1 VNTARA
7 RRFLVL
13 ALAALAVVALAA
25 CGSSKKSSSGSAS
38 ADPAAIMPAGTTIYV
53 EANVNPSANQKSA
66 FDQLAQNAFGISDPG
81 QKIVAALDKSAA
93 KDGTTFEKDIKPWL
107 GDKVA
112 IGITRLGRNAN
123 SSDYAAVIDTTD
135 PKQAM
140 DTLKK
145 NKPNLKSGSIN
156 GVDYLTDGKIYAGTI
171 DNFLIVGQRA
181 GFAAIAG
188 QKGDKLADQDTF
200 KQARA
205 KAPADRLGYLYVDF
219 DAFLNYAASTQA
231 SLKSQLGTFK
241 GLFGNLKAISA
252 SLVVAPTSL
261 EIDASIVG
269 INGSKAP
276 SGPSA
281 VPLGKLPGTA
291 WAAASVRNLGPLLTK
306 ELNALG
312 KIGASN
318 NGQDFGQILARLKA
332 ATGIDIEQDFLSWV
346 GDTGAFV
353 EGTTANDLGG
363 AVIIQST
370 DPAKSQAAIGKISGL
385 LTALGR
391 TATKISVQGGT
402 GIEIATTTNG
412 PKVDLA
418 AVGSKFYIAFGP
430 TALKDAM
437 SPGTTLDSNANYNAA
452 VKSLKGTEP
461 KLYLNLQTVLA
472 FADQFA
478 GNSAS
483 YQMIKPYLDRF
494 TSLIA
499 GYSDGV
505 AKIVVNVKPNGGPIT
520 TTPST
525 APPTATV
532 ASDSSDSGSYFPGG

>member
-25 CGSSKKSSSGSAS
+25 CGSSKKSSSSDAS
-38 ADPAAIMPAGTTIYV
+38 GDPAAIMPASTTIYV
-53 EANVNPSANQKSA
+53 EANVNPSANQKAA
-66 FDQLAQNAFGISDPG
+66 FNSLAQNALGISDPG

-112 IGITRLGRNAN
+112 IGITKLGKTA
-123 SSDYAAVIDTTD
+123 SASTYAAVIDTTD

-140 DTLKK
+140 DALKK
-145 NKPNLKSGSIN
+145 SKQNLRSGSIN
-156 GVDYLTDGKIYAGTI
+156 GVDYLTDGNIYAGTI
-171 DNFLIVGQRA
+171 DNYLIVAQRA

-188 QKGDKLADQDTF
+188 GKGDKLADQDTF

-205 KAPADRLGYLYVDF
+205 KAPADRLAYAYVDF

-231 SLKSQLGTFK
+231 ALQGQLGTFK
-241 GLFGNLKAISA
+241 GLFGNLKALSA
-252 SLVVAPTSL
+252 SLVAGPTSL
-261 EIDASIVG
+261 EIDASVVG

-276 SGPSA
+276 SGASA

-291 WAAASVRNLGPLLTK
+291 WAGVSVRNLGPLLIK

-312 KIGASN
+312 KIGASS

-332 ATGIDIEQDFLSWV
+332 ATGLDVQNDILSWI
-346 GDTGAFV
+346 GDSGAFI
-353 EGTTANDLGG
+353 EGTSAADLGG
-363 AVIIQST
+363 AVIINST

-385 LTALGR
+385 LAALGR
-391 TATKISVQGGT
+391 TATKIPVQGGT
-402 GIEIATTTNG
+402 GIEIATTATG
-412 PKVDLA
+412 PKVQLA
-418 AVGSKFYIAFGP
+418 AVGSKFYIAFGA

-452 VKSLKGTEP
+452 AASLKGTEP
-461 KLYLNLQTVLA
+461 KLYLNLQTVLS

-478 GNSAS
+478 GSNAA
-483 YQMIKPYLDRF
+483 YEKVKPYLDRF

-499 GYSDGV
+499 GYSDGT
-505 AKIVVNVKPNGGPIT
+505 AKIIVNVKPNGGPIT

-525 APPTATV
+525 SEPTATA
-532 ASDSSDSGSYFPGG
+532 ASDPSGT